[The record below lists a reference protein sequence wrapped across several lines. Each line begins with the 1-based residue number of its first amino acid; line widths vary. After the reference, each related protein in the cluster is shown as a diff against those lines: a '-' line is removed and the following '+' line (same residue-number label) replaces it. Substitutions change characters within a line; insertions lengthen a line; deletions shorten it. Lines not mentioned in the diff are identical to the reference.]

1 MRMAKRGQ
9 SLPLNTII
17 IAIIVVVVLIA
28 IITFFLSGTSG
39 LTRTIRSV
47 FYGTTAG
54 TDKVLAVQTCEQRCE
69 QAKSMPENL
78 RRTSA
83 YCASSFNIDENN
95 DGEADYATPGDK
107 NSGYAKFFCY
117 RSPPGT
123 GEQSLNVPCIA
134 SAGELTQQIQCQ

>member
-1 MRMAKRGQ
+1 MPMAKRGQ

-28 IITFFLSGTSG
+28 ILTFFLSGTSG

-69 QAKSMPENL
+69 QAKNMPATIRKNA
-78 RRTSA
+78 A
-83 YCASSFNIDENN
+83 YCTSSFNIDEDS
-95 DGEADYATPGDK
+95 DGEADYVSRDDK
-107 NSGYAKFFCY
+107 N
-117 RSPPGT
+117 
-123 GEQSLNVPCIA
+123 
-134 SAGELTQQIQCQ
+134 